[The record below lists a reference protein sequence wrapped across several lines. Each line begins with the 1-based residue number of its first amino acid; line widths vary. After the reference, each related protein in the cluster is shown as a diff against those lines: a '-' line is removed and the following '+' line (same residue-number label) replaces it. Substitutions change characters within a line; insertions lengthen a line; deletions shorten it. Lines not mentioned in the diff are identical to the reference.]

1 MGQPARIAPPNT
13 IGNRVSVHVSIM
25 LALDHLSAPT
35 FTRLYLHRITSVVM
49 SELASCHKEFQYP
62 VMKVLR
68 YKQLDTTCFGKSRDA
83 CIVTMLNRIKRSVKV
98 GFGAGARVPSSA
110 TLCVGGDW

>member
-1 MGQPARIAPPNT
+1 MRKIFAQGLHKNESLRCLQGFSDFSLTQLGLLATSQDGARA
-13 IGNRVSVHVSIM
+13 SVHVSSKFEV
-25 LALDHLSAPT
+25 DT
-35 FTRLYLHRITSVVM
+35 FQTHQSLRLYLHRITSVVI

-83 CIVTMLNRIKRSVKV
+83 CIVTMLNRI
-98 GFGAGARVPSSA
+98 
-110 TLCVGGDW
+110 

>member
-1 MGQPARIAPPNT
+1 
-13 IGNRVSVHVSIM
+13 M
-25 LALDHLSAPT
+25 LALDNLASPT

-83 CIVTMLNRIKRSVKV
+83 CIVTMLNRIRRRVKWASGLAQGCPARPRFALEVIGSVNVDNVSLHHVKRH
-98 GFGAGARVPSSA
+98 AM
-110 TLCVGGDW
+110 